1 MQRLLML
8 TAGLT
13 ALLAPCSE
21 HSDPSGVSGTTV
33 AVEDNRFTP
42 QQLPIA
48 PGSTVT
54 WQWRG
59 ASLHNVTFDDGPTS
73 TTQEDGQFQR
83 QFSAAGTYPYHC
95 TIHGLAMSGSVVVQ

>member
-1 MQRLLML
+1 MQRLLIL
-8 TAGLT
+8 TTALT
-13 ALLAPCSE
+13 ALAACSE
-21 HSDPSGVSGTTV
+21 HSAPSGVGGTTV

-42 QQLPIA
+42 PQLPIA
-48 PGSTVT
+48 PGNTVT
-54 WQWRG
+54 WEWRG
-59 ASLHNVTFDDGPTS
+59 GSLHNVTFDDGPTS